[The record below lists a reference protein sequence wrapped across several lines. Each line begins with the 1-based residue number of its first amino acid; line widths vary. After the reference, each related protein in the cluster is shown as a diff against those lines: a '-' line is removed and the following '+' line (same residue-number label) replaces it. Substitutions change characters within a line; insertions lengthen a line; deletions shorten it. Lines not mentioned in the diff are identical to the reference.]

1 MRTATVIL
9 IAALALACGLPVAGG
24 TNEGGVPEPQ
34 ARSSSLSVAKDWPQ
48 QWVGRTLHRGEQ
60 ALVYAQKKAAADEA
74 ARMLRTVVEDVRQDG
89 VTGPAVGLIVVID
102 AQEEFPVEI
111 AKLTEVLGD
120 PNSPATGARSKE
132 VQSALKEARKLSDH
146 AGADMNSLAAVLPIP
161 LRPMA
166 LPKMAKEFP
175 EGIGRE
181 IGWCLIVPT
190 DAYLRA
196 AWTAMRDAIINDPGV
211 SWKDRWAVRTVFLLT
226 ARAAGA
232 ELRKARQ
239 AGLYELLVEGQ
250 ASLSSEQKK
259 EKIKAYRQK
268 LGLDHDS
275 KFQAD
280 QEEKKEQPE
289 GGPSSA

>member
-1 MRTATVIL
+1 MRTATIIVMATL
-9 IAALALACGLPVAGG
+9 TLAFSPLVGGEKRASGPEQETHRSLPATGG
-24 TNEGGVPEPQ
+24 WPE
-34 ARSSSLSVAKDWPQ
+34 
-48 QWVGRTLHRGEQ
+48 QWGERKLHRGEL
-60 ALVYAQKKAAADEA
+60 ALVYARKKAAADEA

-89 VTGPAVGLIVVID
+89 VTRPAVGLIVVID

-166 LPKMAKEFP
+166 LPKLAKDFP
-175 EGIGRE
+175 EGIDRE
-181 IGWCLIVPT
+181 IAWCLIVPT
-190 DAYLRA
+190 DAYLGA

-226 ARAAGA
+226 ARAARA

-275 KFQAD
+275 KSQAD
-280 QEEKKEQPE
+280 QEEKKERPE